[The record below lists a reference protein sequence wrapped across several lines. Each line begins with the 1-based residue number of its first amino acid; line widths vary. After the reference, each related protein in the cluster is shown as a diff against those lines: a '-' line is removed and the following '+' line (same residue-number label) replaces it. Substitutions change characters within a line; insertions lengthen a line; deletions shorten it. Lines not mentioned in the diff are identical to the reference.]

1 MNTPTRT
8 ALGAVILA
16 SISTNSVVFAQ
27 ENPVQDAVNKHVEP
41 LIEAGLIP
49 GAVVAVRSK
58 GIDSYYT
65 LGTLDYDGDAT
76 PSFDTLY
83 EIGSISKVMTG
94 VLFADAIR
102 RGEVTKHTLVDDLL
116 PEGVDAKDFN
126 GTEVQLWHL
135 TTHTSGWP
143 TAPANLR
150 PSDPEN
156 PFLGYTEQMMYD
168 YISAVSPMTEP
179 GTEFEYSNLA
189 VGLLGTLVSNNAND
203 GAGSGYED
211 LVIER
216 VFEPLGIEDFQ
227 IALDDD
233 QLKRLAPATSSK
245 RTTKHWGA
253 TGPMDPCGMWVSSAP
268 AMLEF
273 AVANMDGGEGEIYE
287 SLEASHETMADS
299 GFGKVGFGW
308 MLAMDGSTYWHNG
321 MTGGYSSYMAF
332 NDQLDTAVVVLT
344 NGATFSTTAAGEK
357 LFQQL
362 VGMDVEPV
370 NLDAADPI
378 DAQYAEQLVGEY
390 KCPYFVMEITYER
403 GGLFAK
409 ITGQSAL
416 SIVETEGEHRFR
428 YEAVDAELGFDVS
441 DDGKAKS
448 VTLYQNGQVIES
460 KRIK

>member
-1 MNTPTRT
+1 MNTSTRT
-8 ALGAVILA
+8 ALGAVILT
-16 SISTNSVVFAQ
+16 SISSGTAVFAQ
-27 ENPVQDAVNKHVEP
+27 ENPVQDAVHKHVEP

-49 GAVVAVRSK
+49 GAVVAVRTK

-65 LGTLDYDGDAT
+65 LGTLDYDGDET

-102 RGEVTKHTLVDDLL
+102 RGEVTKETFVDDLL
-116 PEGVDAKDFN
+116 PDGEDAKDFK

-150 PSDPEN
+150 PADPEN

-168 YISAVSPMTEP
+168 YISDASPMTEP
-179 GTEFEYSNLA
+179 GTKFEYSNLA
-189 VGLLGTLVSNNAND
+189 VGLLGTLVSNNAGN
-203 GAGSGYED
+203 GYEE

-227 IALDDD
+227 IALDADE
-233 QLKRLAPATSSK
+233 LKRLAPATSSK

-253 TGPMDPCGMWVSSAP
+253 TGPMDPAGMWVSTAP

-273 AVANMDGGEGEIYE
+273 AVANLDGGEGAIYE
-287 SLEASHETMADS
+287 SLESSHETMADS

-332 NDQLDTAVVVLT
+332 NNQLDTAVVVLT
-344 NGATFSTTAAGEK
+344 NGATFATTSAGEK

-362 VGMDVEPV
+362 VGMDVDPV
-370 NLDAADPI
+370 NIEAADPI
-378 DAQYAEQLVGEY
+378 DAEYAEQLVGEY
-390 KCPYFVMEITYER
+390 KCPYFVMEVTYEH

-409 ITGQSAL
+409 ITGQTAL
-416 SIVETEGEHRFR
+416 SFIMTDQEHRFR
-428 YEAVDAELGFDVS
+428 YEGVDAELEFDVP
-441 DDGKAKS
+441 DEGKAS
-448 VTLYQNGQVIES
+448 GVTLFQNGQEIES

>member
-1 MNTPTRT
+1 MNTSKRT

-16 SISTNSVVFAQ
+16 SISSNTAVFAQ
-27 ENPVQDAVNKHVEP
+27 DNPVQDAVNKHVEP

-49 GAVVAVRSK
+49 GAVVAVRTK

-65 LGTLDYDGDAT
+65 LGTLDYDGDET

-102 RGEVTKHTLVDDLL
+102 RGEVTKETFVDDLL
-116 PEGVDAKDFN
+116 PDGEDAKDFK

-143 TAPANLR
+143 TAPSNLR
-150 PSDPEN
+150 PADPEN

-168 YISAVSPMTEP
+168 YISDASPMTEP
-179 GTEFEYSNLA
+179 GTKFEYSNLA
-189 VGLLGTLVSNNAND
+189 VGLLGTLISNNAGN
-203 GAGSGYED
+203 GYEE

-227 IALDDD
+227 ITLDADE
-233 QLKRLAPATSSK
+233 LKRLAPATSSK

-253 TGPMDPCGMWVSSAP
+253 TGPMDPAGMWVSSAP

-273 AVANMDGGEGEIYE
+273 AVANLNGGEGEIYE
-287 SLEASHETMADS
+287 SLEASHETIADS
-299 GFGKVGFGW
+299 GFGKVAFGW

-362 VGMDVEPV
+362 VGMDVDPV

-378 DAQYAEQLVGEY
+378 DEDYGNQLVGEY
-390 KCPYFVMEITYER
+390 KCPYFVMDITYIR

-416 SIVETEGEHRFR
+416 SIVKTDEEHRFR
-428 YEAVDAELGFDVS
+428 YEGVDAELEFDVP
-441 DDGKAKS
+441 DEGKASS
-448 VTLYQNGQVIES
+448 VTLYQNGQEIES

>member
-1 MNTPTRT
+1 MNTTTRT

-16 SISTNSVVFAQ
+16 SISSNTLVLAQ

-49 GAVVAVRSK
+49 GAVVAVRTK

-65 LGTLDYDGDAT
+65 LGTLDYDGDET

-102 RGEVTKHTLVDDLL
+102 RGEVTKETLVDDLL
-116 PEGVDAKDFN
+116 PEGEDAKDFK

-150 PSDPEN
+150 PADPEN

-168 YISAVSPMTEP
+168 YISNVSPMTEP
-179 GTEFEYSNLA
+179 GTKFEYSNLA
-189 VGLLGTLVSNNAND
+189 VGLLGTLVSNNAE
-203 GAGSGYED
+203 SGYEN

-216 VFEPLGIEDFQ
+216 VFEPLGIEEFW
-227 IALDDD
+227 ITLGDDE
-233 QLKRLAPATSSK
+233 LKRLAPATSSK
-245 RTTKHWGA
+245 RSTKHWGA
-253 TGPMDPCGMWVSSAP
+253 TGPMDPAGMWVSSAP

-273 AVANMDGGEGEIYE
+273 AAANLDGGEGEIYE

-299 GFGKVGFGW
+299 GFGKVAFGW
-308 MLAMDGSTYWHNG
+308 MLAQDGSTYWHNG

-332 NDQLDTAVVVLT
+332 NNQIDTAVVVLT
-344 NGATFSTTAAGEK
+344 NGATFATTAAGEK

-362 VGMDVEPV
+362 GGIDVDPISLE
-370 NLDAADPI
+370 AADPI
-378 DAQYAEQLVGEY
+378 DPEYAAQLVGEY
-390 KCPYFVMEITYER
+390 KSPYFVMEITYER

-409 ITGQSAL
+409 ITGQTAL
-416 SIVETEGEHRFR
+416 SIVKIDEEHRFR
-428 YEAVDAELGFDVS
+428 YEAVDAELGFEVS
-441 DDGKAKS
+441 DDGKAES
-448 VTLYQNGQVIES
+448 VTLYQNGQEIKS
-460 KRIK
+460 KRIN

>member
-1 MNTPTRT
+1 MNTYTRT

-16 SISTNSVVFAQ
+16 SIPTTAVFAQ

-65 LGTLDYDGDAT
+65 LGTLDYDGDET

-102 RGEVTKHTLVDDLL
+102 RGEVTKETLVDDLL
-116 PEGVDAKDFN
+116 PEGEDAKDFK

-168 YISAVSPMTEP
+168 YISNVSPMTEP
-179 GTEFEYSNLA
+179 GTKFEYSNLA

-203 GAGSGYED
+203 GVGSSYED

-216 VFEPLGIEDFQ
+216 VFEPLGIEEFW
-227 IALDDD
+227 ITLGDDE
-233 QLKRLAPATSSK
+233 LERLAPATSSK
-245 RTTKHWGA
+245 RSTKHWGA
-253 TGPMDPCGMWVSSAP
+253 TGPMDPAGMWVSSAP

-273 AVANMDGGEGEIYE
+273 AAANLDGGEGEIYE

-299 GFGKVGFGW
+299 GFGKVAFGW
-308 MLAMDGSTYWHNG
+308 MLAQDGSTYWHNG

-332 NDQLDTAVVVLT
+332 NDQIDTAVVVLT
-344 NGATFSTTAAGEK
+344 NGATFATTAAGEK

-362 VGMDVEPV
+362 GGIDVDPISLE
-370 NLDAADPI
+370 AADPI
-378 DAQYAEQLVGEY
+378 DPEYAAQLVGEY
-390 KCPYFVMEITYER
+390 KSPYFVMEITYER

-409 ITGQSAL
+409 ITGQTAL
-416 SIVETEGEHRFR
+416 SIVKTDEEHRFR
-428 YEAVDAELGFDVS
+428 YEAVDAELGFEVS
-441 DDGKAKS
+441 DDGKAES
-448 VTLYQNGQVIES
+448 VTLYQNGQEIKS
-460 KRIK
+460 KRVN